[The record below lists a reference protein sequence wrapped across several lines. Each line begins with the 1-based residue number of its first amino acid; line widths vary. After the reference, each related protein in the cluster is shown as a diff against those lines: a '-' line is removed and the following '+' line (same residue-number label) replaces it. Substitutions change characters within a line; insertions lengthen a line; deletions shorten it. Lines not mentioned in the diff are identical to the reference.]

1 MTARILSGTEVAMA
15 VRADVAARVEQLV
28 PRLGRAPGL
37 TVVLVGDDPASSVY
51 VGRKEKACAAVG
63 IRSQTHRLPTE
74 TSQAELMALVDALNA
89 DETVDGVLVQLPLPR
104 HMDEQAVIEAIHPDK
119 DVDGF
124 HPISVG
130 RLVTGLPGLRSCTPA
145 GVVELLRRCEVPVAG
160 MHAVVVGRSNNVGK
174 PLAALLTLKG
184 ADATVTVCHS
194 RTADLALHTRRADL
208 LVAAMGRPRAITAD
222 MVKPGAVVVD
232 VGIHRVDDPTHPKGS
247 RLVGDVDFGPV
258 SEIASAITPVPGG
271 VGPMTVAMLMHNT
284 VESAA
289 ARAAR

>member
-89 DETVDGVLVQLPLPR
+89 DETLDGVLVQLPLPR

>member
-1 MTARILSGTEVAMA
+1 MTARILSGTEVARA
-15 VRADVAARVEQLV
+15 VRADVAARVERLR
-28 PRLGRAPGL
+28 PRLGREPGL
-37 TVVLVGDDPASSVY
+37 TVVLVGDDPASRVY
-51 VGRKEKACAAVG
+51 VGRKEKACVAVG
-63 IRSQTHRLPTE
+63 IRSRTHRLPVE
-74 TSQAELMALVDALNA
+74 TSQDVLMALVDELNQ
-89 DETVDGVLVQLPLPR
+89 DETVDGVLVQLPLPG
-104 HMDEQAVIEAIHPDK
+104 HMDEQAVIEAIAPDK

-145 GVVELLRRCEVPVAG
+145 GVVELLRRCEVPVTG
-160 MHAVVVGRSNNVGK
+160 KHAVVVGRSNNVGK

-184 ADATVTVCHS
+184 EDATVTVCHS
-194 RTADLALHTRRADL
+194 RTADLAHHTRQADV

-222 MVKPGAVVVD
+222 MIKPGAVVVD

-284 VESAA
+284 VCAA
-289 ARAAR
+289 EAKA